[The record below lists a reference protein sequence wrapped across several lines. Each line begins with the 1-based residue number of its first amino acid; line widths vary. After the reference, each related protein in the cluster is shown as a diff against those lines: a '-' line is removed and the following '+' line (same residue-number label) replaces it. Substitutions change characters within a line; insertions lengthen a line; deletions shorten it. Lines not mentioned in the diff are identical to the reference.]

1 MEGDDLAVAK
11 AVLVRLRRRI
21 ECACGHPSAND
32 VFETVVALVR
42 TTRPEHFAH
51 ACMSVFALAAAD
63 GEICSMLGD
72 ERVRE
77 LLDMAVGGV
86 ERLEAVGKR
95 RRRRWTCC
103 F

>member
-1 MEGDDLAVAK
+1 
-11 AVLVRLRRRI
+11 
-21 ECACGHPSAND
+21 
-32 VFETVVALVR
+32 
-42 TTRPEHFAH
+42 
-51 ACMSVFALAAAD
+51 MSVFALAAAD